1 MSEVTVLINS
11 NTGNRNVQCFPV
23 AGSSKLGQEKQK
35 VASSCKKAKKKKTK
49 NQNKNTTQI
58 LQLNRRPKGNSHALR
73 ELYSLTGKKKKICFF
88 LARTQPMK
96 ALDIC

>member
-1 MSEVTVLINS
+1 MCSVFLLLEALNLDRR
-11 NTGNRNVQCFPV
+11 NRKWLLAV
-23 AGSSKLGQEKQK
+23 
-35 VASSCKKAKKKKTK
+35 KKPKNKNTK

>member
-35 VASSCKKAKKKKTK
+35 VASSCKKAKKQKHQKPK
-49 NQNKNTTQI
+49 QKHNTDTPI
-58 LQLNRRPKGNSHALR
+58 K
-73 ELYSLTGKKKKICFF
+73 
-88 LARTQPMK
+88 
-96 ALDIC
+96 